1 MSLWQVVII
10 GVAYMTP
17 MVVFDTFGIVSGI
30 TDGRVPLAYILAL
43 VAMLL
48 TAFSYARFS
57 RISGDSGSAYNYTAQ
72 SCGAKAGFFVGWC
85 SLLDYILL
93 PLVNALLASIYL
105 EAVIPSVPYWVW
117 VVLFTGLVTLINCF
131 RINILANLSLLFVLL
146 PLLLMVL
153 FTGLVT
159 LINCFRVNILA
170 NLSLLFVLLPLL
182 LMVLFIYL
190 VIQGVGSEQGYD
202 HVLTLAP
209 LFNGDSSVLPL
220 IAGASIL
227 CFSFL
232 GFDAVTT
239 MSHETK
245 DPQKNIPRA
254 VLLTT
259 LLGGGIFISAS
270 WFIQLY
276 FPSNVRFNNP
286 DEALP
291 EIVLYVGG
299 ALFQAVFLCA
309 QIMNTF
315 ASGLATHAS
324 ASRLIHIMA
333 KDGIFPKATFGQLH
347 AKLGTPLYAVVS
359 IGLIS
364 LSAIFLDL
372 ATVVSMISFGALI
385 AFTAVNFSV
394 FVKFYLLEKQ
404 TQGIKNK
411 CLNLILPLLSV
422 LVMLCLWVNLERNA
436 LIFGCSWLAIGIG
449 LFIYKKLK
457 RQNIV
462 IGNAY

>member
-1 MSLWQVVII
+1 MEKAQVSFKKMSLWQVVII

-43 VAMLL
+43 FAMLL

-57 RISGDSGSAYNYTAQ
+57 KHSDKPGSAYTYTAE
-72 SCGAKAGFFVGWC
+72 SCGPQTGFFVGWC
-85 SLLDYILL
+85 SLLDYIML
-93 PLVNALLASIYL
+93 PLVNALLAGIYL
-105 EAVIPSVPYWVW
+105 EAVIPSVPYWAW
-117 VVLFTGLVTLINCF
+117 VILFTSLVTLINCF
-131 RINILANLSLLFVLL
+131 RINILANLSLIFVCAPVLL
-146 PLLLMVL
+146 MGV
-153 FTGLVT
+153 
-159 LINCFRVNILA
+159 
-170 NLSLLFVLLPLL
+170 
-182 LMVLFIYL
+182 FIYL
-190 VIQGVGSEQGYD
+190 VIQGVGSEQGYA

-209 LFNGDSSVLPL
+209 LFNGDSSILPL

-245 DPQKNIPRA
+245 DPKRTIPRA
-254 VLLTT
+254 VILTT
-259 LLGGGIFISAS
+259 LTGGAIFITAS
-270 WFIQLY
+270 WFVQLY
-276 FPSNVRFNNP
+276 FPTNVRFNNP

-299 ALFQAVFLCA
+299 ALFQSVFLCA

-324 ASRLIHIMA
+324 ASRLIHIMGR
-333 KDGIFPKATFGQLH
+333 DGIFHKGTFGQVH
-347 AKLGTPLYAVVS
+347 SKLGTPLYAVLL

-364 LSAIFLDL
+364 LAAIRLDL

-394 FVKFYLLEKQ
+394 FMKFYVRDGQRHGL
-404 TQGIKNK
+404 KNI
-411 CLNLILPLLSV
+411 CLNMLLPFISV
-422 LVMLCLWVNLERNA
+422 ATIMCLWVSLEHNA
-436 LIFGCSWLAIGIG
+436 LVCGGIWLAVGIV
-449 LFIYKKLK
+449 LFAYKKLRK
-457 RQNIV
+457 QNIV

>member
-1 MSLWQVVII
+1 MEKTQVSFKKMSLWQVVIL

-30 TDGRVPLAYILAL
+30 TDGRVPLAYIFAL

-57 RISGDSGSAYNYTAQ
+57 RQTEKPGSAYTYTAE

-93 PLVNALLASIYL
+93 PLVNALLAGIYL
-105 EAVIPSVPYWVW
+105 EAVIPSVPYWMW
-117 VVLFTGLVTLINCF
+117 VTLFAGLVTLINCF
-131 RINILANLSLLFVLL
+131 RINFLANLSLVFV
-146 PLLLMVL
+146 
-153 FTGLVT
+153 
-159 LINCFRVNILA
+159 IA
-170 NLSLLFVLLPLL
+170 PLL

-190 VIQGVGSEQGYD
+190 VIRGVGEGQGYE

-209 LFNGDSSVLPL
+209 LFNGDSSILPL

-239 MSHETK
+239 MSHETR
-245 DPQKNIPRA
+245 DPKRTIPRA
-254 VLLTT
+254 VMLTT
-259 LLGGGIFISAS
+259 LAGGIIFLTAS

-299 ALFQAVFLCA
+299 ALFQSVFLCA

-324 ASRLIHIMA
+324 ASRLIHIMG
-333 KDGIFPKATFGQLH
+333 KDGIFHRETFGQVH
-347 AKLGTPLYAVVS
+347 SKLGTPLYAVLLV
-359 IGLIS
+359 GLIS
-364 LSAIFLDL
+364 LTAIALDL

-394 FVKFYLLEKQ
+394 FVKFYVREQ
-404 TQGIKNK
+404 QRHGMKNIF
-411 CLNLILPLLSV
+411 LNLILPFISV
-422 LVMLCLWVNLERNA
+422 GVIMCLWFNLERSA
-436 LIFGCSWLAIGIG
+436 LLFGCGWLSVGIVIF
-449 LFIYKKLK
+449 LYKKLK
-457 RQNIV
+457 KQNIV

>member
-1 MSLWQVVII
+1 MEKTQVSFKKMSLWQVVIL

-30 TDGRVPLAYILAL
+30 TDGRVPLAYIFAL

-57 RISGDSGSAYNYTAQ
+57 RKTEKPGSAYTYTAE

-93 PLVNALLASIYL
+93 PLVNALLAGIYL
-105 EAVIPSVPYWVW
+105 EAVIPSVPYWMW
-117 VVLFTGLVTLINCF
+117 VMLFAGLVTLINCF
-131 RINILANLSLLFVLL
+131 RINFLANLSLVFVVA
-146 PLLLMVL
+146 PLLLM
-153 FTGLVT
+153 
-159 LINCFRVNILA
+159 A
-170 NLSLLFVLLPLL
+170 
-182 LMVLFIYL
+182 LFIYL
-190 VIQGVGSEQGYD
+190 VIRGVGEGQGYG

-209 LFNGDSSVLPL
+209 LFNGDSSILPL

-239 MSHETK
+239 MSHETQ
-245 DPQKNIPRA
+245 DPKRTIPRA
-254 VLLTT
+254 VMLTT
-259 LLGGGIFISAS
+259 LAGGIIFLTAS

-299 ALFQAVFLCA
+299 ALFQSVFLCA

-324 ASRLIHIMA
+324 ASRLIHIMG
-333 KDGIFPKATFGQLH
+333 KDGIFHKETFGQVH
-347 AKLGTPLYAVVS
+347 SKLGTPLYAVLLV
-359 IGLIS
+359 GLIS
-364 LSAIFLDL
+364 LTAIALDL

-394 FVKFYLLEKQ
+394 FVKFYVRDQ
-404 TQGIKNK
+404 QRHGMKNIF
-411 CLNLILPLLSV
+411 LNLILPFISV
-422 LVMLCLWVNLERNA
+422 GVIMCLWFNLERSA
-436 LIFGCSWLAIGIG
+436 LLFGCGWLSVGIVIF
-449 LFIYKKLK
+449 LYKKLRK
-457 RQNIV
+457 QNIV

>member
-1 MSLWQVVII
+1 MEKTQVSFKKMSLWQVVIL

-30 TDGRVPLAYILAL
+30 TDGRVPLAYIFAL

-57 RISGDSGSAYNYTAQ
+57 RQTEKPGSAYTYTAE

-93 PLVNALLASIYL
+93 PLVNALLAGIYL
-105 EAVIPSVPYWVW
+105 EAVIPSVPYWMW
-117 VVLFTGLVTLINCF
+117 VTLFAGLVTLINCF
-131 RINILANLSLLFVLL
+131 RINFLANLSLVFV
-146 PLLLMVL
+146 V
-153 FTGLVT
+153 
-159 LINCFRVNILA
+159 A
-170 NLSLLFVLLPLL
+170 PLL

-190 VIQGVGSEQGYD
+190 VIRGVGEGQGYE

-209 LFNGDSSVLPL
+209 LFNGDSSILPL

-239 MSHETK
+239 MSHETQ
-245 DPQKNIPRA
+245 DPKRTIPRA
-254 VLLTT
+254 VMLTT
-259 LLGGGIFISAS
+259 LSGGIIFLTAS

-299 ALFQAVFLCA
+299 ALFQSVFLCA

-324 ASRLIHIMA
+324 ASRLIHIMG
-333 KDGIFPKATFGQLH
+333 KDGIFHKETFGQVH
-347 AKLGTPLYAVVS
+347 SKLGTPLYAVLLV
-359 IGLIS
+359 GLIS
-364 LSAIFLDL
+364 LTAIALDL

-394 FVKFYLLEKQ
+394 FVKFYVRDQ
-404 TQGIKNK
+404 QRHGMKNIF
-411 CLNLILPLLSV
+411 LNLILPFISV
-422 LVMLCLWVNLERNA
+422 GVIMCLWFNLERSA
-436 LIFGCSWLAIGIG
+436 LLFGCGWLSVGIVIF
-449 LFIYKKLK
+449 LYKKLRK
-457 RQNIV
+457 QNIV

>member
-1 MSLWQVVII
+1 MEKMQVSFKKMSLWQVVII
-10 GVAYMTP
+10 GIAYMTP

-30 TDGRVPLAYILAL
+30 TDGRVPMAYILAL
-43 VAMLL
+43 AAMLL

-57 RISGDSGSAYNYTAQ
+57 RISDKSGSAYTYTAE

-93 PLVNALLASIYL
+93 PLVNALLAGIYL

-117 VVLFTGLVTLINCF
+117 VSLFAGLVTLINCF
-131 RINILANLSLLFVLL
+131 RINILANLSLIFVLA
-146 PLLLMVL
+146 PLLLM
-153 FTGLVT
+153 G
-159 LINCFRVNILA
+159 
-170 NLSLLFVLLPLL
+170 LFV
-182 LMVLFIYL
+182 YL
-190 VIQGVGSEQGYD
+190 VIQGVGSAQGYE
-202 HVLTLAP
+202 HVLTAAP
-209 LFNGDSSVLPL
+209 LFNGDTSVLPL

-245 DPQKNIPRA
+245 DPKRTIPRA
-254 VLLTT
+254 VILTT
-259 LLGGGIFISAS
+259 LMGGAIFITAS

-324 ASRLIHIMA
+324 ASRLIHIMG
-333 KDGIFPKATFGQLH
+333 KDGIFHKGTFGQLH
-347 AKLGTPLYAVVS
+347 SKLGTPLYAVLT
-359 IGLIS
+359 IGFIS
-364 LSAIFLDL
+364 LTAIALDL

-394 FVKFYLLEKQ
+394 FMKFYVLEQ
-404 TQGIKNK
+404 QRAGWKNK
-411 CLNLILPLLSV
+411 FMNLILPLISV
-422 LVMLCLWVNLERNA
+422 AVIMCLWFNLERSA
-436 LIFGCSWLAIGIG
+436 LLFGCAWLSIGVLIFL
-449 LFIYKKLK
+449 YKKLK
-457 RQNIV
+457 KQNIV

>member
-1 MSLWQVVII
+1 MEKASASFRKMSLWQVVII

-48 TAFSYARFS
+48 TAFSYARFAKQTEK
-57 RISGDSGSAYNYTAQ
+57 SGSAYTYTAE

-85 SLLDYILL
+85 ALMDYILL
-93 PLVNALLASIYL
+93 PLVNALLAGIYL
-105 EAVIPSVPYWVW
+105 EAIMPSVPYWAW
-117 VVLFTGLVTLINCF
+117 VCVFTGLVTLINCF
-131 RINILANLSLLFVLL
+131 RINILANLSIVFVAA
-146 PLLLMVL
+146 PLLLM
-153 FTGLVT
+153 LV
-159 LINCFRVNILA
+159 
-170 NLSLLFVLLPLL
+170 
-182 LMVLFIYL
+182 FIYL
-190 VIQGVGSEQGYD
+190 VIKGIGTEQGYE
-202 HVLTLAP
+202 HVLTLTP
-209 LFNGDSSVLPL
+209 LFNGDTSVLPL
-220 IAGASIL
+220 IAGAAIL

-245 DPQKNIPRA
+245 EPKKNIPRA

-259 LLGGGIFISAS
+259 LTGGVIFFSAS

-276 FPSNVRFNNP
+276 FPTNVRFNNP

-324 ASRLIHIMA
+324 ASRLIHIMGR
-333 KDGIFPKATFGQLH
+333 DGIFHKGTFGQVH
-347 AKLGTPLYAVVS
+347 QKLGTPLYAVLT

-364 LSAIFLDL
+364 LLAIVLDL
-372 ATVVSMISFGALI
+372 ATVVSMVSFGALI

-394 FVKFYLLEKQ
+394 FVKFYIRDGQRRGL
-404 TQGIKNK
+404 KN
-411 CLNLILPLLSV
+411 ILFNAVLPWLSV
-422 LVMLCLWVNLERNA
+422 LVMMGLWFNLERAA
-436 LIFGCSWLAIGIG
+436 LICGCIWLSLGV
-449 LFIYKKLK
+449 LLYVYKRLRK
-457 RQNIV
+457 QNIV
-462 IGNAY
+462 MSNAY

>member
-1 MSLWQVVII
+1 MEKTQVSFKKMSLWQVVIL

-30 TDGRVPLAYILAL
+30 TDGRVPLAYIFAL

-57 RISGDSGSAYNYTAQ
+57 RKTEKPGSAYTYTAE

-93 PLVNALLASIYL
+93 PLVNALLAGIYL
-105 EAVIPSVPYWVW
+105 EAVIPSVPYWMW
-117 VVLFTGLVTLINCF
+117 VTLFAGLVTLINCF
-131 RINILANLSLLFVLL
+131 RINFLANLSLVFV
-146 PLLLMVL
+146 
-153 FTGLVT
+153 
-159 LINCFRVNILA
+159 IA
-170 NLSLLFVLLPLL
+170 PLL

-190 VIQGVGSEQGYD
+190 VIRGVGEGQGYE

-209 LFNGDSSVLPL
+209 LFNGDSSILPL

-239 MSHETK
+239 MSHETQ
-245 DPQKNIPRA
+245 DPKRTIPRA
-254 VLLTT
+254 VMLTT
-259 LLGGGIFISAS
+259 LSGGIIFLTAS

-299 ALFQAVFLCA
+299 ALFQSVFLCA

-324 ASRLIHIMA
+324 ASRLIHIMG
-333 KDGIFPKATFGQLH
+333 KDGIFHKETFGQVH
-347 AKLGTPLYAVVS
+347 SKLGTPLYAVLLV
-359 IGLIS
+359 GLIS
-364 LSAIFLDL
+364 LTAIALDL

-394 FVKFYLLEKQ
+394 FVKFYVREQ
-404 TQGIKNK
+404 QRHGMKNIF
-411 CLNLILPLLSV
+411 LNLILPFISV
-422 LVMLCLWVNLERNA
+422 GVIMCLWFNLERSA
-436 LIFGCSWLAIGIG
+436 LLFGCGWLSVGIVIF
-449 LFIYKKLK
+449 LYKKLK
-457 RQNIV
+457 KQNIV

>member
-1 MSLWQVVII
+1 MEKTQVSFKKMSLWQVVIL

-17 MVVFDTFGIVSGI
+17 MVVFDTFGIVSGM
-30 TDGRVPLAYILAL
+30 TDGRVPLAYIFAL

-57 RISGDSGSAYNYTAQ
+57 RQTEKPGSAYTYTAE

-93 PLVNALLASIYL
+93 PLVNALLAGIYL
-105 EAVIPSVPYWVW
+105 EAVIPSVPYWMW
-117 VVLFTGLVTLINCF
+117 VTLFAGLVTLINCF
-131 RINILANLSLLFVLL
+131 RINFLANLSLVFV
-146 PLLLMVL
+146 
-153 FTGLVT
+153 
-159 LINCFRVNILA
+159 IA
-170 NLSLLFVLLPLL
+170 PLL

-190 VIQGVGSEQGYD
+190 VIRGVGEGQGYE

-209 LFNGDSSVLPL
+209 LFNGDSSILPL

-239 MSHETK
+239 MSHETR
-245 DPQKNIPRA
+245 DPKRTIPRA
-254 VLLTT
+254 VMLTT
-259 LLGGGIFISAS
+259 LAGGIIFLTAS

-299 ALFQAVFLCA
+299 ALFQSVFLCA

-324 ASRLIHIMA
+324 ASRLIHIMG
-333 KDGIFPKATFGQLH
+333 KDGIFHKETFGQVH
-347 AKLGTPLYAVVS
+347 SKLGTPLYAVLLV
-359 IGLIS
+359 GLIS
-364 LSAIFLDL
+364 LTAIALDL

-394 FVKFYLLEKQ
+394 FVKFYVRDQ
-404 TQGIKNK
+404 QRHGMKNIF
-411 CLNLILPLLSV
+411 LNLILPFISV
-422 LVMLCLWVNLERNA
+422 GVIMCLWFNLERSA
-436 LIFGCSWLAIGIG
+436 LLFGCGWLSVGIVIF
-449 LFIYKKLK
+449 LYKKLK
-457 RQNIV
+457 KQNIV

>member
-1 MSLWQVVII
+1 MEKAQVSFKKMSLWQVVVI

-17 MVVFDTFGIVSGI
+17 MVVFDTFGIVSGL

-43 VAMLL
+43 LAMLL

-57 RISGDSGSAYNYTAQ
+57 RQTEKSGSAYTYTAD

-85 SLLDYILL
+85 ALMDYILL
-93 PLVNALLASIYL
+93 PLVNALLAGIYL
-105 EAVIPSVPYWVW
+105 EAVIPSVPYWFW
-117 VVLFTGLVTLINCF
+117 VCLFTGLVTLINCF
-131 RINILANLSLLFVLL
+131 RINILANLSIVFVVA
-146 PLLLMVL
+146 PLILM
-153 FTGLVT
+153 LV
-159 LINCFRVNILA
+159 
-170 NLSLLFVLLPLL
+170 
-182 LMVLFIYL
+182 FIYL
-190 VIQGVGSEQGYD
+190 VVQGVGTSQGYE

-209 LFNGDSSVLPL
+209 LFNGDMSMLPL

-245 DPQKNIPRA
+245 DPKKNIPRA

-259 LLGGGIFISAS
+259 LTGGVIFFSAS

-276 FPSNVRFNNP
+276 FPTNVRFNNP

-291 EIVLYVGG
+291 EIVMYVGG

-324 ASRLIHIMA
+324 ASRLIHIMGR
-333 KDGIFPKATFGQLH
+333 DGIFHKGTFGQVH
-347 AKLGTPLYAVVS
+347 RTLGTPLYAVLS

-364 LSAIFLDL
+364 LMAIFLNL
-372 ATVVSMISFGALI
+372 ATVVSMVSFGALI

-394 FVKFYLLEKQ
+394 FMKFYVQEGQRAGL
-404 TQGIKNK
+404 KNK
-411 CLNLILPLLSV
+411 FFNLLLPLLSV
-422 LVMLCLWVNLERNA
+422 AVMLGLWVNLEQTA
-436 LIFGCSWLAIGIG
+436 LLCGCIWLALGIL
-449 LFIYKKLK
+449 LFLYKKFK
-457 RQNIV
+457 KQSIAMSS
-462 IGNAY
+462 AY

>member
-1 MSLWQVVII
+1 MQVLSQGDPKMSLWQVVII
-10 GVAYMTP
+10 GLAYMTP

-30 TDGRVPLAYILAL
+30 TNGRVPLAYILAL
-43 VAMLL
+43 MAMLL

-57 RISGDSGSAYNYTAQ
+57 RHSDQPGSAYSYTSQ
-72 SCGAKAGFFVGWC
+72 SCGQHAGFFVGWC
-85 SLLDYILL
+85 ALLDYILL
-93 PLVNALLASIYL
+93 PLVNALLAGIYL
-105 EAVIPSVPYWVW
+105 EALIPVVPYWAW
-117 VVLFTGLVTLINCF
+117 VILFAALVTLINCF
-131 RINILANLSLLFVLL
+131 RINILANLSLVLVVA
-146 PLLLMVL
+146 PL
-153 FTGLVT
+153 
-159 LINCFRVNILA
+159 I
-170 NLSLLFVLLPLL
+170 

-190 VIQGVGSEQGYD
+190 VINGISSTQGSEY
-202 HVLTLAP
+202 VLSLQP
-209 LFNGDSSVLPL
+209 LFNGDTSIAPL

-245 DPQKNIPRA
+245 DAQRNIPRA
-254 VLLTT
+254 VMLTT
-259 LLGGGIFISAS
+259 FIGGVIFLSAS

-276 FPSNVRFNNP
+276 FPNNVRFQNP

-324 ASRLIHIMA
+324 ASRLIHIMG
-333 KDGIFPKATFGQLH
+333 KDSIFPKHIFGHLH
-347 AKLGTPLYAVVS
+347 QSLGTPVASVLLVGA
-359 IGLIS
+359 IS
-364 LSAIFLDL
+364 LLAMVLDL
-372 ATVVSMISFGALI
+372 AVVVSMVSFGALI

-394 FVKFYLLEKQ
+394 FMQFY
-404 TQGIKNK
+404 IKNAQRHGWK
-411 CLNLILPLLSV
+411 NKLLNIVLPWLSV
-422 LVMLCLWVNLERNA
+422 LVMLGLWLNLEQNA
-436 LIFGCSWLAIGIG
+436 LWFGCGWLAIGIV
-449 LFIYKKLK
+449 LFIYKKLNK
-457 RQNIV
+457 QNIV

>member
-1 MSLWQVVII
+1 M
-10 GVAYMTP
+10 
-17 MVVFDTFGIVSGI
+17 
-30 TDGRVPLAYILAL
+30 
-43 VAMLL
+43 
-48 TAFSYARFS
+48 
-57 RISGDSGSAYNYTAQ
+57 
-72 SCGAKAGFFVGWC
+72 
-85 SLLDYILL
+85 
-93 PLVNALLASIYL
+93 NALLAGIYL

-117 VVLFTGLVTLINCF
+117 VSLFAGLVTLINCF
-131 RINILANLSLLFVLL
+131 RINILANLSLIFVLA
-146 PLLLMVL
+146 PLLLM
-153 FTGLVT
+153 G
-159 LINCFRVNILA
+159 
-170 NLSLLFVLLPLL
+170 LFV
-182 LMVLFIYL
+182 YL
-190 VIQGVGSEQGYD
+190 VIQGVGSAQGYE
-202 HVLTLAP
+202 HVLTVAP
-209 LFNGDSSVLPL
+209 LFNGDTSVLPL

-245 DPQKNIPRA
+245 DPKRTIPRA
-254 VLLTT
+254 VILTT
-259 LLGGGIFISAS
+259 LMGGAIFITAS

-324 ASRLIHIMA
+324 ASRLIHIMG
-333 KDGIFPKATFGQLH
+333 KDGIFHKGTFGQLH
-347 AKLGTPLYAVVS
+347 SKLGTPLYAVLT
-359 IGLIS
+359 IGFIS
-364 LSAIFLDL
+364 LTAIALDL

-394 FVKFYLLEKQ
+394 FMKFYVLEQ
-404 TQGIKNK
+404 QREGFKNK
-411 CLNLILPLLSV
+411 FMNLILPLISV
-422 LVMLCLWVNLERNA
+422 AVIMCLWFNLERSA
-436 LIFGCSWLAIGIG
+436 LLFGCVWLSIGVLIFL
-449 LFIYKKLK
+449 YKKLK
-457 RQNIV
+457 KQNIV

>member
-1 MSLWQVVII
+1 MEKTQVSFKKMSLWKVVIL

-30 TDGRVPLAYILAL
+30 TDGRVPLAYIFAL

-57 RISGDSGSAYNYTAQ
+57 RKTEKPGSAYTYTAE

-93 PLVNALLASIYL
+93 PLVNALLAGIYL
-105 EAVIPSVPYWVW
+105 EAVIPSVPYWMW
-117 VVLFTGLVTLINCF
+117 VMLFAGLVTLINCF
-131 RINILANLSLLFVLL
+131 RINFLANLSLVFVVA
-146 PLLLMVL
+146 PLLLM
-153 FTGLVT
+153 
-159 LINCFRVNILA
+159 A
-170 NLSLLFVLLPLL
+170 
-182 LMVLFIYL
+182 LFIYL
-190 VIQGVGSEQGYD
+190 VIRGVGEGQGYG

-209 LFNGDSSVLPL
+209 LFNGDSSILPL

-239 MSHETK
+239 MSHETQ
-245 DPQKNIPRA
+245 DPKRTIPRA
-254 VLLTT
+254 VMLTT
-259 LLGGGIFISAS
+259 LAGGIIFLTAS

-299 ALFQAVFLCA
+299 ALFQSVFLCA

-324 ASRLIHIMA
+324 ASRLIHIMG
-333 KDGIFPKATFGQLH
+333 KDGIFHKETFGQVH
-347 AKLGTPLYAVVS
+347 SKLGTPLYAVLLV
-359 IGLIS
+359 GLIS
-364 LSAIFLDL
+364 LTAIALDL

-394 FVKFYLLEKQ
+394 FVKFYVRDQ
-404 TQGIKNK
+404 QRHGMKNIF
-411 CLNLILPLLSV
+411 LNLILPFISV
-422 LVMLCLWVNLERNA
+422 GVIMCLWFNLERSA
-436 LIFGCSWLAIGIG
+436 LLFGCGWLSVGIVIF
-449 LFIYKKLK
+449 LYKKLRK
-457 RQNIV
+457 QNIV

>member
-1 MSLWQVVII
+1 MEKTQVSFKKMSLWQVVIL

-30 TDGRVPLAYILAL
+30 TDGRVPLAYIFAL

-57 RISGDSGSAYNYTAQ
+57 RQTEKPGSAYTYTAE

-93 PLVNALLASIYL
+93 PLVNALLAGIYL
-105 EAVIPSVPYWVW
+105 EAVIPSVPYWMW
-117 VVLFTGLVTLINCF
+117 VTLFAGLVTLINCF
-131 RINILANLSLLFVLL
+131 RINFLANLSLVFV
-146 PLLLMVL
+146 
-153 FTGLVT
+153 
-159 LINCFRVNILA
+159 IA
-170 NLSLLFVLLPLL
+170 PLL

-190 VIQGVGSEQGYD
+190 VIRGVGEGQGYE

-209 LFNGDSSVLPL
+209 LFNGDSSILPL

-239 MSHETK
+239 MSHETR
-245 DPQKNIPRA
+245 DPKRTIPRA
-254 VLLTT
+254 VMLTT
-259 LLGGGIFISAS
+259 LAGGIIFLTAS

-299 ALFQAVFLCA
+299 ALFQSVFLCA

-324 ASRLIHIMA
+324 ASRLIHIMG
-333 KDGIFPKATFGQLH
+333 KDGIFHKETFGQVH
-347 AKLGTPLYAVVS
+347 SKLGTPLYAVLLV
-359 IGLIS
+359 GLIS
-364 LSAIFLDL
+364 LTAIALDL

-394 FVKFYLLEKQ
+394 FVKFYVREQ
-404 TQGIKNK
+404 QRHGMKNIF
-411 CLNLILPLLSV
+411 LNLILPFISV
-422 LVMLCLWVNLERNA
+422 GVIMCLWFNLERSA
-436 LIFGCSWLAIGIG
+436 LLFGCGWLSVGIVIF
-449 LFIYKKLK
+449 LYKKLK
-457 RQNIV
+457 KQNIV

>member
-1 MSLWQVVII
+1 MEKTQVSFKKMSLWQVVII
-10 GVAYMTP
+10 GIAYMTP

-30 TDGRVPLAYILAL
+30 TDGRVPMAYILAL
-43 VAMLL
+43 AAMLL

-57 RISGDSGSAYNYTAQ
+57 RISDKSGSAYTYTAE

-93 PLVNALLASIYL
+93 PLVNALLAGIYL

-117 VVLFTGLVTLINCF
+117 VSLFAGLVTLINCF
-131 RINILANLSLLFVLL
+131 RINILANLSLIFVLA
-146 PLLLMVL
+146 PLLLM
-153 FTGLVT
+153 G
-159 LINCFRVNILA
+159 
-170 NLSLLFVLLPLL
+170 LFV
-182 LMVLFIYL
+182 YL
-190 VIQGVGSEQGYD
+190 VIQGVGSAQGYE
-202 HVLTLAP
+202 HVLTVAP
-209 LFNGDSSVLPL
+209 LFNGDTSILPL

-245 DPQKNIPRA
+245 DPKRTIPRA
-254 VLLTT
+254 VILTT
-259 LLGGGIFISAS
+259 LMGGAIFITAS

-324 ASRLIHIMA
+324 ASRLIHIMG
-333 KDGIFPKATFGQLH
+333 KDGIFHKGTFGQLH
-347 AKLGTPLYAVVS
+347 SKLGTPLYAVLT
-359 IGLIS
+359 IGFIS
-364 LSAIFLDL
+364 LTAIALDL

-394 FVKFYLLEKQ
+394 FMKFYVLEQ
-404 TQGIKNK
+404 QREGFKNK
-411 CLNLILPLLSV
+411 FMNLILPLISV
-422 LVMLCLWVNLERNA
+422 AVIMCLWFNLERSA
-436 LIFGCSWLAIGIG
+436 LLFGCAWLSIGVLIFL
-449 LFIYKKLK
+449 YKKLK
-457 RQNIV
+457 KQNIV

>member
-1 MSLWQVVII
+1 MEKTQVSFKKMSLWQVVIL

-30 TDGRVPLAYILAL
+30 TDGRVPLAYIFAL

-57 RISGDSGSAYNYTAQ
+57 RQTEKPGSAYTYTAE
-72 SCGAKAGFFVGWC
+72 SCGTKAGFFVGWC

-93 PLVNALLASIYL
+93 PLVNALLAGIYL
-105 EAVIPSVPYWVW
+105 EAVIPSVPYWMW
-117 VVLFTGLVTLINCF
+117 VTLFAGLVTLINCF
-131 RINILANLSLLFVLL
+131 RINFLANLSLVFV
-146 PLLLMVL
+146 
-153 FTGLVT
+153 
-159 LINCFRVNILA
+159 IA
-170 NLSLLFVLLPLL
+170 PLL

-190 VIQGVGSEQGYD
+190 VIRGVGEGQGYE

-209 LFNGDSSVLPL
+209 LFNGDSSILPL

-239 MSHETK
+239 MSHETQ
-245 DPQKNIPRA
+245 DPKRTIPRA
-254 VLLTT
+254 VMLTT
-259 LLGGGIFISAS
+259 LSGGIIFLTAS

-299 ALFQAVFLCA
+299 ALFQSVFLCA

-324 ASRLIHIMA
+324 ASRLIHIMG
-333 KDGIFPKATFGQLH
+333 KDGIFHKETFGQVH
-347 AKLGTPLYAVVS
+347 SKLGTPLYAVLLV
-359 IGLIS
+359 GLIS
-364 LSAIFLDL
+364 LTAIALDL

-394 FVKFYLLEKQ
+394 FVKFYVREQ
-404 TQGIKNK
+404 QRHGMKNIF
-411 CLNLILPLLSV
+411 LNLILPFISV
-422 LVMLCLWVNLERNA
+422 GVIMCLWFNLERSA
-436 LIFGCSWLAIGIG
+436 LLFGCGWLSVGIVIF
-449 LFIYKKLK
+449 LYKKLK
-457 RQNIV
+457 KQNIV

>member
-1 MSLWQVVII
+1 MEKTQVSFKKMSLWQVVII
-10 GVAYMTP
+10 GIAYMTP

-43 VAMLL
+43 AAMLL

-57 RISGDSGSAYNYTAQ
+57 RISDKSGSAYTYTAE

-93 PLVNALLASIYL
+93 PLVNALLAGIYL

-117 VVLFTGLVTLINCF
+117 VSLFAGLVTLINCF
-131 RINILANLSLLFVLL
+131 RINILANLSLIFVLA
-146 PLLLMVL
+146 PLLLM
-153 FTGLVT
+153 G
-159 LINCFRVNILA
+159 
-170 NLSLLFVLLPLL
+170 LFV
-182 LMVLFIYL
+182 YL
-190 VIQGVGSEQGYD
+190 VIQGVGSAQGYE
-202 HVLTLAP
+202 HVLTVAP
-209 LFNGDSSVLPL
+209 LFNGDTSILPL

-245 DPQKNIPRA
+245 DPKRTIPRA
-254 VLLTT
+254 VILTT
-259 LLGGGIFISAS
+259 LMGGAIFITAS

-324 ASRLIHIMA
+324 ASRLIHIMG
-333 KDGIFPKATFGQLH
+333 KDGIFHKGTFGQLH
-347 AKLGTPLYAVVS
+347 SKLGTPLYAVLT
-359 IGLIS
+359 IGVIS
-364 LSAIFLDL
+364 LTAIALDL

-394 FVKFYLLEKQ
+394 FMKFYVLEKQ
-404 TQGIKNK
+404 REGFKNK
-411 CLNLILPLLSV
+411 FMNLILPLISV
-422 LVMLCLWVNLERNA
+422 AVIMCLWFNLERSA
-436 LIFGCSWLAIGIG
+436 LLFGCAWLSIGVLIFL
-449 LFIYKKLK
+449 YKKLK
-457 RQNIV
+457 KQNIV